1 MLERHQNTAT
11 YLVPKQNF
19 IQRRLWM
26 LGASKSL
33 VRETDR
39 TRFDDANFERYKLV
53 GRVAAAQLS

>member
-11 YLVPKQNF
+11 HLVPKQNF
-19 IQRRLWM
+19 VQRRLWM

-39 TRFDDANFERYKLV
+39 TRFDDNNFGRYGLV
-53 GRVAAAQLS
+53 GR